1 MDFTDGPLPTL
12 SLIIATLN
20 RAEPLSNLLTDLATQ
35 HSVQFDVWIAEQGT
49 PPQTI
54 TLDAVPPTLRPSVQ
68 ILHCE
73 PGVVAARNLA
83 SQKATGDVLVF
94 IDDDARLLSPDFLAK
109 HAANYRDPSIAAVCG
124 QELFPPDFTTC
135 GPDRSQ
141 FADAFEEA
149 EFFSRNSTER
159 CDVAHLCTCN
169 CSVRREAWL
178 AVGGLDARFT
188 GNSYGDDTDLA
199 LRLKA
204 AGQRIVFDPSATV
217 KHLRWAS
224 GGLRLSDRGNA
235 FSERDRY
242 LSAWLLYY
250 LHVPPKWRRWYLWH
264 RVIRKS
270 LLLRRN
276 ATHPTRWPAIVGA
289 LWASR
294 HEAKALAQRSG

>member
-1 MDFTDGPLPTL
+1 MSLPPLPSL

-20 RAEPLSNLLTDLATQ
+20 RLEPLSQLLSDLATQ
-35 HSVQFDVWIAEQGT
+35 RGAEFDVWIADQGT
-49 PPQTI
+49 PPQAI
-54 TLDAVPPTLRPSVQ
+54 TPAAIPPALKSRVE
-68 ILHCE
+68 IMRCE
-73 PGVVAARNLA
+73 PGVVAARNA
-83 SQKATGDVLVF
+83 AGRAATGEVLVF
-94 IDDDARLLSPDFLAK
+94 LDDDARLLSPDFLQR
-109 HAANYRDPSIAAVCG
+109 HAANYLDLTVSAVCG
-124 QELFPPDFTTC
+124 QELFPPDFTEC

-159 CDVAHLCTCN
+159 RDVAHLCTCN
-169 CSVRREAWL
+169 CSVRRDAWL
-178 AVGGLDARFT
+178 AVGGFDSRYT

-204 AGQRIVFDPSATV
+204 VGQRIVFDPTAAV

-224 GGLRLSDRGNA
+224 GGLRLSDRGNS

-276 ATHPTRWPAIVGA
+276 ATQPGRWPGIVRA

-294 HEAKALAQRSG
+294 REAWALARR